1 MSCLQTPDGII
12 LEIAAMMRSKFYSVA
27 SGIALAVPVVPAV
40 AAVAPSGFW
49 SLGKTMHGLDGMR
62 LRVGAR
68 VVRLDAPS
76 LLCSGLGR
84 AVRDRGVRKWRRFQC
99 TYVAFISGGTY
110 DCEFRA
116 FVVHGRLSLRDPRW
130 IGAPP

>member
-1 MSCLQTPDGII
+1 MVRFKLC
-12 LEIAAMMRSKFYSVA
+12 SVA
-27 SGIALAVPVVPAV
+27 SGIALAVPVVPAI

-49 SLGKTMHGLDGMR
+49 SLGKTMHRLDGMR

-76 LLCSGLGR
+76 LLCSGVGR
-84 AVRDRGVRKWRRFQC
+84 AVRDRGVRKWRRFHC
-99 TYVAFISGGTY
+99 TYVAFISGVTY

-116 FVVHGRLSLRDPRW
+116 VVVRGRLSLLDPRW